1 MPKPSSTILVAD
13 DDDFIR
19 DDLGDLLGK
28 NPEYNVLYSRTAKET
43 WETLS
48 TQPVNL
54 VLLDLK
60 FPDAQDL
67 ALLRRIRQ
75 ERPDAE
81 IIVLSSQTENVTQI
95 VEAIKWGAYDFV
107 AKPFSPMELANRI
120 AKALQ
125 LQRLKSA
132 HELLVHELSDRN
144 SVSSLIGPSA
154 SMNAVRKTISRVADL
169 EGCVL
174 VEGAS
179 GTGKE
184 LVARAIHFEGKRR
197 DQPFI
202 VVNCAAIPDSLV
214 ESTLFGHRKGAF
226 TGAFENAR
234 GKFEAA
240 GTGTLFLDEIG
251 EMPLA
256 QQAALLRVLEYKTYN
271 RVGETQERE
280 CTARILLAT
289 NRDLR
294 EEVRCGRFREDLYY
308 RIRVATI
315 EIPPLSSRAEDIP
328 YLVAHYCE
336 RLSSEMGRSSV
347 VPSDEVLQL
356 FKTYDW
362 PGNVRELK
370 NLLEGIIMLL
380 DPRQTVIEE
389 SAIPL
394 DLLACGAEPDAADL
408 SPQEKA
414 QKRELIKALRLSNGN
429 HSRAAKILKCH
440 RNTVR
445 TRIKSFGLSRFSIDD
460 ADEDQSAAIE

>member
-1 MPKPSSTILVAD
+1 MPKPSCTILVAD

-28 NPEYNVLYSRTAKET
+28 NPEYNVLYSKTAKET

-48 TQPVNL
+48 AQPVNL

-75 ERPDAE
+75 ERPGAE

-125 LQRLKSA
+125 LQRLKNA
-132 HELLVHELSDRN
+132 HELLVHELSGKH
-144 SVSSLIGPSA
+144 SMSSLVGPSA
-154 SMNAVRKTISRVADL
+154 AMNAVRKTISRVADL
-169 EGCVL
+169 DGCVL

-226 TGAFENAR
+226 TGAIENAR

-240 GTGTLFLDEIG
+240 GAGTLFLDEIG

-256 QQAALLRVLEYKTYN
+256 QQAALLRVLEYKTFN

-280 CTARILLAT
+280 CAARILLAT

-294 EEVRCGRFREDLYY
+294 EEVSRGRFREDLYY

-315 EIPPLSSRAEDIP
+315 EIPPLASRAEDIP

-336 RLSSEMGRSSV
+336 LLSSEMGRSPI
-347 VPSDEVLQL
+347 VPNDEVLQL
-356 FKTYDW
+356 FNAYDW

-394 DLLACGAEPDAADL
+394 DLLACGAESAAADL
-408 SPQEKA
+408 SPKEMA

-429 HSRAAKILKCH
+429 HSRAARILKCH

-445 TRIKSFGLSRFSIDD
+445 TRIRTFGLSRFSVE
-460 ADEDQSAAIE
+460 DEDEALE

>member
-1 MPKPSSTILVAD
+1 MPKPSCTILVAD

-28 NPEYNVLYSRTAKET
+28 NPEYNVLYSKTAKET
-43 WETLS
+43 WETIS
-48 TQPVNL
+48 AQPVNL

-75 ERPDAE
+75 ERPGTE
-81 IIVLSSQTENVTQI
+81 IVVLSSQTENVTQI

-107 AKPFSPMELANRI
+107 AKPFSPAELANRI

-125 LQRLKSA
+125 LQRLRNA
-132 HELLVHELSDRN
+132 HDLLVRELSGKH

-154 SMNAVRKTISRVADL
+154 SMNAVRNTISRVADL
-169 EGCVL
+169 DGCVL

-197 DQPFI
+197 DQPFV

-226 TGAFENAR
+226 TGAIENAR

-240 GTGTLFLDEIG
+240 GSGTVFLDEIG

-256 QQAALLRVLEYKTYN
+256 QQAALLRVLEYKTFT
-271 RVGETQERE
+271 RIGETQERE
-280 CTARILLAT
+280 CAARILLAT

-294 EEVRCGRFREDLYY
+294 EEVSRGRFREDLYY

-315 EIPPLSSRAEDIP
+315 EIPPLASRAEDIP

-336 RLSSEMGRSSV
+336 RLSSEMGRSPV
-347 VPSDEVLQL
+347 VPSEEVLQL
-356 FKTYDW
+356 FKAYDW

-380 DPRQTVIEE
+380 DPSQTVIEE
-389 SAIPL
+389 SSIPL
-394 DLLACGAEPDAADL
+394 DLLACGAEPATGNL
-408 SPQEKA
+408 SQKERA
-414 QKRELIKALRLSNGN
+414 QKRDLIKALRLANGN
-429 HSRAAKILKCH
+429 HSRAARILKCH

-445 TRIKSFGLSRFSIDD
+445 TRIRSFGLSRFSVED
-460 ADEDQSAAIE
+460 ADEDEASAID